1 MLSRIADSL
10 FWMNRYMERADGLLR
25 LTRTHYILGMDS
37 VVNGAMTWRSVLEI
51 YETAPEKEMALIQH
65 NTEEA
70 LKRILIAPGKD
81 NSLKSLIK
89 RARENARG
97 AQDHLTKEVWEEI
110 NQMFHLVNNP
120 SVLHKLSTFQSME
133 VLEELTCHTVAY
145 AGIIDITMPR
155 GTGWC
160 FMGLGRYVERCLQ
173 TILLT
178 EKQLEVLNFSEN
190 DTNDI
195 LQWQHL
201 LLSLSGY
208 ELYLKTY
215 RSTNHNFNVLHQ
227 VLISENF
234 SRSVLYSLN
243 RIDHYLQKV
252 VGNKKG
258 SESQALLRS
267 FGRLYGKVKYMEL
280 QSLSPLE
287 VQSSLRETKA
297 ELLDFTIQL
306 EQQLFSYS

>member
-10 FWMNRYMERADGLLR
+10 FWMSRYMERADGLLR
-25 LTRTHYILGMDS
+25 LARTTYILGMDKTIS
-37 VVNGAMTWRSVLEI
+37 GAMTWRPVLEI
-51 YETAPEKEMALIQH
+51 FETAPEQEISLIQN

-70 LKRILIAPGKD
+70 LKRILIDPTKGNA
-81 NSLKSLIK
+81 LKSLIK

-110 NQMFHLVNNP
+110 NQLFHLVNNP
-120 SVLHKLSTFQSME
+120 AVLQKLSSFQSLE
-133 VLEELTCHTVAY
+133 VLEEFTCRTVTY

-155 GTGWC
+155 GSGWY
-160 FMGLGRYVERCLQ
+160 FMSLGRYVERCLQ

-178 EKQLEVLNFSEN
+178 EKQLEVLNFAEN
-190 DTNDI
+190 KTNDI

-215 RSTNHNFNVLHQ
+215 RSANHNYNVLHQ
-227 VLISENF
+227 VLISEDF
-234 SRSVLYSLN
+234 SRSVVYSLE
-243 RIDHYLQKV
+243 RIGHYLNKV
-252 VGNKKG
+252 MVNRPG
-258 SESQALLRS
+258 SDPSALSRS
-267 FGRLYGKVKYMEL
+267 FGRVYGKVKYMEL
-280 QSLSPLE
+280 ESLDQAAIQTFLT
-287 VQSSLRETKA
+287 ETRA
-297 ELLDFTIQL
+297 QLLDFTLQL